1 MKKTNSIYL
10 YKIIFTFIV
19 ALCHYPILYRHIY
32 NHGGVY
38 GLYVVVDAFFMIS
51 GYLLYKNIDRYKER
65 YDSAW
70 KYTLNKYKQMWPKY
84 IATFIMTFIVI
95 CYVEEIRGFGIL
107 KKLYD
112 SFFEIILLQAIGLNR
127 EWDYINPPTWYIS
140 VIIIVGYV
148 MFYMLSKHRDVF
160 VRFIAPICLVI
171 GFSYIYRNV
180 GSMDAV
186 KDTFGVY
193 GNTPLIR
200 GFCDMCLGMYAVK
213 VNEFLQDKIKKTW
226 ILKLFANVL
235 LVITLVSGAF
245 SEQTS
250 NDFAFIGILFI
261 IIAIGFVPRKRF
273 AIDGFI
279 EKFSSLTL
287 NIYLLHEVFRTYIM
301 PQCFGMPEDLK
312 TEIVY
317 TLIYLALIIVS
328 AIIMELVW
336 KGYKKLA
343 KRGVEKQ

>member
-19 ALCHYPILYRHIY
+19 VLCHYPVLYRHIY

-51 GYLLYKNIDRYKER
+51 GYLLYKNIDRYQEKFG
-65 YDSAW
+65 SSW
-70 KYTLNKYKQMWPKY
+70 KYTLSRYKQMWPKY
-84 IATFIMTFIVI
+84 IATFIFTFAVI
-95 CYVEEIRGFGIL
+95 CYFDEIRGFRIIQ
-107 KKLYD
+107 KLYD
-112 SFFEIILLQAIGLNR
+112 SFFEIILMQAIGLNR

-140 VIIIVGYV
+140 VIIICGYV
-148 MFYMLSKHRDVF
+148 MFYMLTKHRDALVKI
-160 VRFIAPICLVI
+160 IAPICLVI
-171 GFSYIYRNV
+171 GFSYIYRNI

-200 GFCDMCLGMYAVK
+200 GFLDMCLGMYAVK
-213 VNEFLQDKIKKTW
+213 VTEFLQSKVEKTW
-226 ILKLFANVL
+226 ILKLVANVL
-235 LVITLVSGAF
+235 LIITLLSGAF

-250 NDFAFIGILFI
+250 NDFAFIGILFV
-261 IIAIGFVPRKRF
+261 IIAIGFIPRKRF

-279 EKFSSLTL
+279 EKFSSITL
-287 NIYLLHEVFRTYIM
+287 NIYLIHEVFRSYIM

-312 TEIVY
+312 TETVY
-317 TLIYLALIIVS
+317 TAIYLAFLIVI
-328 AIIMELVW
+328 AILMEVTW
-336 KGYKKLA
+336 KGFKKLSMRKA
-343 KRGVEKQ
+343 EK